1 MSDEQQK
8 EAERRTHS
16 EAADEEPQ
24 LFALTRQAGGYRLDR
39 RGFLGATGFAA
50 LASGGV
56 RGAEPDRTAGRR
68 TARVLLKDAKE
79 AARFRAH
86 RGAVNSIAFSPDGR
100 LLASGSQ
107 DRTVRL
113 WSLREGQLVGTL
125 KGHSDNVNSVA
136 VSPDGSLLASGSAD
150 KTVRLWSLS
159 RGEPAGELRGHSE
172 SVSTVAF
179 SPIGRRL
186 ASGSL
191 DQTIRL
197 WSVSKGDE
205 AGQWL
210 CGCPIW
216 SLAFSPDGKLLAS
229 GGYDGAV
236 RLWSAPGRES
246 ARTLKGHAQGVT
258 SVAFSPNGSLLASG
272 SPDQTIRLWSVSK
285 GDEASQWLCGCPVW
299 SLASSPDGKLLASGS
314 SSPGGKLLAS
324 GGFDDTIRLWTVPT
338 GECNDTLE
346 GHSGQIKSVAF
357 SPNGKLLASADAD
370 GVILL
375 WELGGQKRR
384 WALFDPACIE
394 ELVNVQS
401 YREQARLSSAA
412 VCSCDLICTCD
423 TVWAPAGTAVA
434 AGTVCMC
441 HAITVGTTP
450 AVAQGG
456 RTTARQLAGDACV
469 CDQICTCDGIS
480 TSSTGG
486 GGRVTTYWYP
496 N

>member
-50 LASGGV
+50 LASGGL
-56 RGAEPDRTAGRR
+56 RGAEPDKVAGRR

-79 AARFRAH
+79 AVRFRAH
-86 RGAVNSIAFSPDGR
+86 RGAVYSLAFWPDGR

-179 SPIGRRL
+179 SPNGRRL

-210 CGCPIW
+210 CRCPI
-216 SLAFSPDGKLLAS
+216 
-229 GGYDGAV
+229 
-236 RLWSAPGRES
+236 
-246 ARTLKGHAQGVT
+246 
-258 SVAFSPNGSLLASG
+258 
-272 SPDQTIRLWSVSK
+272 
-285 GDEASQWLCGCPVW
+285 W

-441 HAITVGTTP
+441 HAISVGTTP
-450 AVAQGG
+450 AAAQGD
-456 RTTARQLAGDACV
+456 RTTARQLAGNTCV
-469 CDQICTCDGIS
+469 CDQICTCDTVS